1 MDIKDKYNYKSNT
14 SGAIVWGTSWPGGL
28 YLAINFGLSFV
39 LVFLLIF
46 WIIINRSNE
55 FEPGFIMEKVI
66 QWSIPLT
73 LAIQVI
79 TTVIYAIFYKKAVK
93 ECLPVVKQKT
103 NWSRGIWSILL
114 MLGVSSI
121 SSYILDFI
129 QRFIPDFGSS
139 YDSIVESMFSTAL
152 PLTVLSTVIMAPIC
166 EELMMRGLTFNRLL
180 SGVKKWPAI
189 LISAAIFG
197 FIHLNL
203 LQGLNAFAS
212 SSSRRVASPC
222 AKLRVKA
229 WIQRVSSA
237 SVTIDGEQVAAIG
250 RGYLVLL
257 GVTHTDTTAEA
268 DKIADRIPVLRL
280 FRDGNEQMN
289 LSLEDV
295 GGAVIVVSQFTLY
308 ADTAHGRRPS
318 FGNAARPE
326 LAEPLYE
333 RVVARLRERLG
344 AERVGTGRFG
354 ADMKVALVNDGP
366 VSIEL
371 RIEAAGS

>member
-1 MDIKDKYNYKSNT
+1 MN
-14 SGAIVWGTSWPGGL
+14 
-28 YLAINFGLSFV
+28 
-39 LVFLLIF
+39 
-46 WIIINRSNE
+46 
-55 FEPGFIMEKVI
+55 
-66 QWSIPLT
+66 
-73 LAIQVI
+73 
-79 TTVIYAIFYKKAVK
+79 
-93 ECLPVVKQKT
+93 
-103 NWSRGIWSILL
+103 
-114 MLGVSSI
+114 
-121 SSYILDFI
+121 
-129 QRFIPDFGSS
+129 
-139 YDSIVESMFSTAL
+139 
-152 PLTVLSTVIMAPIC
+152 
-166 EELMMRGLTFNRLL
+166 
-180 SGVKKWPAI
+180 
-189 LISAAIFG
+189 
-197 FIHLNL
+197 
-203 LQGLNAFAS
+203 
-212 SSSRRVASPC
+212 
-222 AKLRVKA
+222 A

-308 ADTAHGRRPS
+308 ADTAHGRRPG

-371 RIEAAGS
+371 RVEAAGE